1 MPLID
6 VDLPEGLIP
15 ADRHERLAHDLGH
28 ALLAAEGLPGE
39 GPILAHTSVYLHPL
53 PPGRVYTLAG
63 GHGPAPIRVRV
74 TTAAGSLDRA
84 GQRQVVADL
93 TRIVAEAA
101 TDPSVAEHALVLISE
116 TAEGGWGARGAAL
129 GREDFDRMNAAL
141 KAGAGSTGAVRSNRE

>member
-63 GHGPAPIRVRV
+63 GHGPAH
-74 TTAAGSLDRA
+74 RA